1 MKRVIIKMKYLI
13 FILMFIALGSFACGA
28 GIEVT
33 ADLENNNG
41 FTSQTT
47 LGSFLTGSLREVTGA
62 DVAILCS
69 SSIKG
74 SLYKGQCDIS
84 ALISLFYY
92 PDDRI
97 VVMELKGSQI
107 KDIMERSIGIYPDES
122 SDFLQVS
129 GLKGTFSPSR
139 PAGNRLNDIYIGN
152 KAINRDSIYTVA
164 VDDKLASGFSG
175 YIVFTQGKI
184 LNSKITLR
192 EAMELYTKSHS
203 AIYMPEESG
212 LKANRN

>member
-1 MKRVIIKMKYLI
+1 MKRLMIKMKYFI
-13 FILMFIALGSFACGA
+13 VILMVIGLSNFAYGA
-28 GIEVT
+28 GISVT
-33 ADLENNNG
+33 VNLDNNNG

-47 LGSFLTGSLREVTGA
+47 LGGFLAGAIREVTVA
-62 DVAILCS
+62 DVAMICS

-74 SLYKGQCDIS
+74 SLYKGTLDIS
-84 ALISLFYY
+84 SLINLFYY

-97 VVMELKGSQI
+97 VLIELKGSQI
-107 KDIMERSIGIYPDES
+107 KNIMERSVGTYPDES

-139 PAGNRLNDIYIGN
+139 PSGNRVNDIYIGN
-152 KAINRDSIYTVA
+152 KLMNMNSIYTVA

-184 LNSKITLR
+184 ISSNITLR
-192 EAMELYTKSHS
+192 DVMELYIKSHPS
-203 AIYMPEESG
+203 ISMPEESG
-212 LKANRN
+212 LKADRD

>member
-1 MKRVIIKMKYLI
+1 MKRLMIKMKYLI
-13 FILMFIALGSFACGA
+13 FILFFICLGSFASGA
-28 GIEVT
+28 TIEAT
-33 ADLENNNG
+33 ADLDNNNG
-41 FTSQTT
+41 FISQTP
-47 LGSFLTGSLREVTGA
+47 LGSFLTGSIREVTGA

-74 SLYKGQCDIS
+74 SLYKGKIDIS
-84 ALISLFYY
+84 SLLSLFYY

-97 VVMELKGSQI
+97 VVMELRGYQI
-107 KDIMERSIGIYPDES
+107 KDIMERSIGTYPDES

-139 PAGNRLNDIYIGN
+139 AAGNRLNDIYIGN
-152 KAINRDSIYTVA
+152 KAINRDSIYKVA

-175 YIVFTQGKI
+175 YIIFTQGKI

-192 EAMELYTKSHS
+192 EAMELYIQSHS
-203 AIYMPEESG
+203 AIYLPEESG
-212 LKANRN
+212 LKANRD

>member
-1 MKRVIIKMKYLI
+1 MKRLMIKMKYLI
-13 FILMFIALGSFACGA
+13 FALLFISLGSFVCGA
-28 GIEVT
+28 NIYVT
-33 ADLENNNG
+33 VNLDNNNG

-47 LGSFLTGSLREVTGA
+47 MGSFLTGSMREVTGV
-62 DVAILCS
+62 DVAMICS

-74 SLYKGQCDIS
+74 SLYKGTSDIS
-84 ALISLFYY
+84 SLTNLFYY

-107 KDIMERSIGIYPDES
+107 KDIMERSVGIYPDET

-139 PAGNRLNDIYIGN
+139 PAGNRVNDIYIGN
-152 KAINRDSIYTVA
+152 KAMNRETIYTVA

-175 YIVFTQGKI
+175 YIVFTKGKI
-184 LNSKITLR
+184 INSNMTLR
-192 EAMELYTKSHS
+192 EAMEIYAKSHS
-203 AIYMPEESG
+203 SIYLPEESG
-212 LKANRN
+212 LRIK